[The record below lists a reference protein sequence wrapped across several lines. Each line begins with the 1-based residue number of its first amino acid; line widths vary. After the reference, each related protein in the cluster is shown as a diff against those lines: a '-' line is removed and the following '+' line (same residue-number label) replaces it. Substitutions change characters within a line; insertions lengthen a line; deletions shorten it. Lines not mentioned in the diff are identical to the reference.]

1 MATSRRLPAVPARSP
16 CSRHSSVSSTR
27 PSSLP
32 GSFRCREIPAGE
44 ADITGAIGVPGQPRS
59 RWLAACT
66 IGNVRIVTD
75 RRGSDFFRPGGILL
89 AGEGA
94 WGKAARKPAWAPGA
108 KRINGEGEIMLAS
121 RLRSLLSLAGLLA
134 LIGAGPVF
142 ASGPA
147 VALVVSDGAS
157 FVADVQTK
165 LMATGKFSTVDII
178 NAASATPSVAQLQAY
193 RAVLVWS
200 NSGFADSV
208 SLGDNLDTYLR
219 GGGGVVIAVFANTD
233 PGILDLRGAFAT
245 NGDFPMTVAEQS
257 SGTELTLGT
266 VHVPGSPLLAGV
278 ATFDGGTSSYYDP
291 GTLTPGSVDV
301 ADWSN

>member
-1 MATSRRLPAVPARSP
+1 
-16 CSRHSSVSSTR
+16 
-27 PSSLP
+27 
-32 GSFRCREIPAGE
+32 
-44 ADITGAIGVPGQPRS
+44 
-59 RWLAACT
+59 
-66 IGNVRIVTD
+66 
-75 RRGSDFFRPGGILL
+75 
-89 AGEGA
+89 
-94 WGKAARKPAWAPGA
+94 
-108 KRINGEGEIMLAS
+108 MLAS

-301 ADWSN
+301 ADWSNGTPLVATRLINDSLVVLLNFFPPSSDARADFWVATTNGTQLMVNALFNAGTQKAVSTPGVPTVAGWAMALLATLLLGAGMWRLRRA